1 MKETRE
7 NPMGELLTTLKESP
21 NAWDTLSRFERR
33 KARWSINRNTTFSDP
48 RFGEN
53 FRKSFEESLTKNPI
67 GREEEE
73 EKIST
78 HERHSPRT
86 FLPEREDYPGCR
98 IEKKACLGRGAGER
112 GAYADD
118 DESGVQRAHSLTLL
132 WPPGKIKVGLPRG
145 RGNHTPP
152 WCLFNFY

>member
-1 MKETRE
+1 MIDQSEY
-7 NPMGELLTTLKESP
+7 NILGSTL
-21 NAWDTLSRFERR
+21 WR
-33 KARWSINRNTTFSDP
+33 KFSKKL
-48 RFGEN
+48 RGI
-53 FRKSFEESLTKNPI
+53 TKNPI

-152 WCLFNFY
+152 